1 MTRPDR
7 WWVLAILVAAQ
18 FIYVVDAFIVNV
30 ALPSMATDLHA
41 TASETQ
47 GIIVCYLIAFATL
60 VVTGGR
66 LGDIH
71 GTKPVFLTGLLGFTA
86 ASLWCGLTQSGGE
99 LVAARTIQGA
109 SAALMIPQVLAT
121 IHRLFTGEDR
131 ARAFG
136 IYGSALGLG
145 AAVGFVLGGYI
156 VTYDFMG
163 TGWRAIFFVNV
174 PIGLLLAASA
184 WRVMPQIPGR
194 PGVTLDTTG
203 AALLFFALLAFL
215 GPIVI
220 GHDLGWPLW
229 LAGVMILGI
238 ALFGAFL
245 RNEHRLEAR
254 NFFPLIPLI
263 LLRDAQ
269 VRTGL
274 LAVLAFTFANIAF
287 YLVLTL
293 HMQLALGFTP
303 LQSGSVA
310 LPLTLTFALVSRKSG
325 ARAQRRGPIAII
337 EGCIVQVLGI
347 ALLAAGLTSPTWSTP
362 LHLSLLLIIV
372 GAGQAMAMA
381 PLYGLALSRIPASY
395 AGAGAGVLS
404 TVQQIGNGSG
414 AAVIGALYLSLRSTP
429 WVAVM
434 ASLATLALSLV
445 ATMGLLSRLQ
455 PTATV
460 MKPRSA

>member
-1 MTRPDR
+1 MTRPER

-30 ALPSMATDLHA
+30 ALPSISTNLHA

-109 SAALMIPQVLAT
+109 FAALMIPQVLAT

-136 IYGSALGLG
+136 VYGSALGLG
-145 AAVGFVLGGYI
+145 AAAGFALGGWI
-156 VTYDFMG
+156 VTYDIMG

-174 PIGLLLAASA
+174 PIGLLLAVSA
-184 WRVMPQIPGR
+184 WRVMPKISGR
-194 PGVTLDTTG
+194 SGVTLDTAG

-229 LAGVMILGI
+229 LAGVMILGA

-245 RNEHRLEAR
+245 RNERRLEAR
-254 NFFPLIPLI
+254 GFSPLIPLM

-269 VRTGL
+269 VRAGL

-293 HMQLALGFTP
+293 HMQMALGFTP
-303 LQSGSVA
+303 PRSGSVV
-310 LPLTLTFALVSRKSG
+310 LPLALTFVLVSRKSG
-325 ARAQRRGPIAII
+325 ARAQRRGPVAII

-347 ALLAAGLTSPTWSTP
+347 AILAAGLTSPTWSTP
-362 LHLSLLLIIV
+362 LPLSLLLTV
-372 GAGQAMAMA
+372 TGAGQAMAMA
-381 PLYGLALSRIPASY
+381 PLYSLALGRIPAFH

-414 AAVIGALYLSLRSTP
+414 AAVIGALYLSLQATP
-429 WVAVM
+429 WIAVM
-434 ASLATLALSLV
+434 VSLAALALSLIT
-445 ATMGLLSRLQ
+445 TMGLLWRLR
-455 PTATV
+455 PAAAV
-460 MKPRSA
+460 MKPKSA

>member
-1 MTRPDR
+1 MTRPER

-30 ALPSMATDLHA
+30 ALPSITTDLHA

-86 ASLWCGLTQSGGE
+86 ASLWCGLTQSGAE

-121 IHRLFTGEDR
+121 IHRLFTGDER
-131 ARAFG
+131 PRAFG

-145 AAVGFVLGGYI
+145 AAVGFVLGGLI
-156 VTYDFMG
+156 VTYNFMG

-174 PIGLLLAASA
+174 PIGLALAASA
-184 WRVMPQIPGR
+184 ARVMPKMPGK
-194 PGVTLDTTG
+194 PGTTLDITG
-203 AALLFFALLAFL
+203 AALLFCALLSFL

-220 GHDLGWPLW
+220 GHDLGWPIW
-229 LAGVMILGI
+229 LAGVMILGV
-238 ALFGAFL
+238 ALFDAFL
-245 RNEHRLEAR
+245 RNERRVETR
-254 NFFPLIPLI
+254 NGSPLIPLA
-263 LLRDAQ
+263 LLQDAH

-274 LAVLAFTFANIAF
+274 LAVLTFTFANIAF
-287 YLVLTL
+287 YLLLTL
-293 HMQLALGFTP
+293 HMQMALNFTP
-303 LQSGSVA
+303 LQSGCVVI
-310 LPLTLTFALVSRKSG
+310 PLALTFAVVSRKSG
-325 ARAQRRGPIAII
+325 PRAQRKGPIAII

-347 ALLAAGLTSPTWSTP
+347 AILAAALTSPAWSTP
-362 LHLSLLLIIV
+362 LRLSLLLIVI
-372 GAGQAMAMA
+372 GIGQAMAMA
-381 PLYGLALSRIPASY
+381 PLYSLALNRIPAAY

-414 AAVIGALYLSLRSTP
+414 AAVIGALYLSFPS
-429 WVAVM
+429 VGVFAC
-434 ASLATLALSLV
+434 LAALALSLI
-445 ATMGLLSRLQ
+445 ATMGLLWRLL
-455 PTATV
+455 PATALRP
-460 MKPRSA
+460 KSA